1 MQKRNVRWE
10 LSVAVVGPNLAI
22 RSCIEKWLEE
32 SSVEVPRPSDSFEE
46 LEHVAVGLVAGATS
60 EQAASIAAAAME
72 RKRPPI
78 IVIINDG
85 LAEAVQRIR
94 EAGGGHQRATD
105 QLALLGWARLFNR
118 LVCGLLFDSPS
129 HMEENSTVQSP
140 GLAALTPRE
149 RQVLRFVVAGADN
162 LKIAAHLEI
171 RERTVKAH
179 VSNMF
184 RKFNCENRVQLA
196 MRGSQLGVQPALEA

>member
-1 MQKRNVRWE
+1 MQNRNVRWE

-32 SSVEVPRPSDSFEE
+32 SSVEVPRPSDSVAE
-46 LEHVAVGLVAGATS
+46 LEHATVGLVAGANS

-72 RKRPPI
+72 RKRPQI

-85 LAEAVQRIR
+85 LAEALQRIR
-94 EAGGGHQRATD
+94 EAGGGHQRD
-105 QLALLGWARLFNR
+105 QLAMLGWARLFNR
-118 LVCGLLFDSPS
+118 LVNGLLFDSTS
-129 HMEENSTVQSP
+129 HMEESSTIESP

-162 LKIAAHLEI
+162 LKIAAHLDI

-196 MRGSQLGVQPALEA
+196 MRGSHLGVQPAIEA